1 MIDIADVINV
11 ASDRVSHGA
20 EFDIRLDG
28 DIHFIISYR
37 LKDYVMM
44 RRFNLVQLSSCHIDW
59 RVVISDGCDEMIS
72 KLIERVS

>member
-1 MIDIADVINV
+1 MIDIADVISV

-37 LKDYVMM
+37 LNGYVMM
-44 RRFNLVQLSSCHIDW
+44 RRFNLVQLGSCHIDW
-59 RVVISDGCDEMIS
+59 RVVISDWCNEMINE
-72 KLIERVS
+72 LLERVS

>member
-11 ASDRVSHGA
+11 ASDRVLHGA

-44 RRFNLVQLSSCHIDW
+44 RRFNLMQLSLCNIDW
-59 RVVISDGCDEMIS
+59 RVVISDGCDEMIN

>member
-11 ASDRVSHGA
+11 ASDRLSHGA
-20 EFDIRLDG
+20 EFAIRLDG

-44 RRFNLVQLSSCHIDW
+44 RRFNLVQLSSCDIDW
-59 RVVISDGCDEMIS
+59 QVIISDKCDEMIN

>member
-11 ASDRVSHGA
+11 ASDRVLHGA

-37 LKDYVMM
+37 LKGHFMM
-44 RRFNLVQLSSCHIDW
+44 RRFNLVQLSSCNIDW
-59 RVVISDGCDEMIS
+59 RVIISDVCDEMIN
-72 KLIERVS
+72 KLLERVS

>member
-1 MIDIADVINV
+1 MIDIAEVINV

-37 LKDYVMM
+37 LNDYVMM
-44 RRFNLVQLSSCHIDW
+44 RRFNLVQLGYTDW
-59 RVVISDGCDEMIS
+59 QVIISDGCDEMIN
-72 KLIERVS
+72 KLLERVS

>member
-37 LKDYVMM
+37 LKGYVMM
-44 RRFNLVQLSSCHIDW
+44 RRFNLVQLGYTDW
-59 RVVISDGCDEMIS
+59 RVVICDGCDKMIN

>member
-11 ASDRVSHGA
+11 ASDRISHGA

-44 RRFNLVQLSSCHIDW
+44 RRFNLIQLSSCNIDW
-59 RVVISDGCDEMIS
+59 QVIISDKCDEMIN